1 MSQALAGAGFRLQRH
16 PDNFRNMCVLSVM
29 VHAALIVAAITL
41 PGAIRPKATPIIVTL
56 AELPGGGVKSAQRA
70 APPSVRPPDAPKA
83 EPEAPPEP
91 VKPKLTYA
99 EKPKPAKKPVQS
111 AQGAVPTARPAA
123 RPAAQ
128 PAAKLESKFEGGEFS
143 TGVGMDRSGGGGLE
157 GFPFAYY
164 LLRIRD
170 KISSNWFQSIVVG
183 DVSGQYQVTVFFR
196 IQRDGRVTDVQV
208 EESSGISSLDMSAQ
222 RAVYA
227 STPMP
232 PLPQA
237 YGEDT
242 LNVHFEFH
250 YER

>member
-1 MSQALAGAGFRLQRH
+1 MSQALTGAGFRLQRH
-16 PDNFRNMCVLSVM
+16 PDNFRNMCIFSVL

-56 AELPGGGVKSAQRA
+56 AELPGGGAKSAPRA
-70 APPSVRPPDAPKA
+70 APPSVRPPEAPKA

-91 VKPKLTYA
+91 AKPKLTYA
-99 EKPKPAKKPVQS
+99 EKPKPAKKTEPAKKPVQA
-111 AQGAVPTARPAA
+111 AQGAVPK
-123 RPAAQ
+123 AQ
-128 PAAKLESKFEGGEFS
+128 PAAKLESRFEGGEFS

-183 DVSGQYQVTVFFR
+183 DVSGQYEVTVFFR

-227 STPMP
+227 SNPMP